1 MSQLLGWLSGGD
13 LRSDGMAN
21 EAAEFVLQNPDLLD
35 ELFAGLRESD
45 DVIRGRTADALEK
58 VARARPDLLVD
69 RLGELIAVVESDK
82 LPMVRWHVAMIL
94 GHLACYEEVVD
105 QVTPTLLGLLE
116 DGSVF
121 VRSWAIVS
129 LCIIGRKYPGWNEQI
144 VNQVGPLQ
152 ADPSVAIRSK
162 ARKAVKLLTDETVS
176 FPGGWIKSKHLN
188 TVQGELS

>member
-21 EAAEFVLQNPDLLD
+21 EAAGFVLQNPDLLD

-69 RLGELIAVVESDK
+69 RLGELIAVVESDH

-129 LCIIGRKYPGWNEQI
+129 LCIIGRKYPGWNAQI
-144 VNQVGPLQ
+144 VNQVVLLQ
-152 ADPSVAIRSK
+152 ADVSVAVRSK
-162 ARKAVKLLTDETVS
+162 VRKAVNLLTDETVS
-176 FPGGWIKSKHLN
+176 FPEGWIKSKRLN
-188 TVQGELS
+188 TL

>member
-129 LCIIGRKYPGWNEQI
+129 LCIIGRKYPGCNEQI

-176 FPGGWIKSKHLN
+176 FPEGWIKSRHLN
-188 TVQGELS
+188 TLQGELS